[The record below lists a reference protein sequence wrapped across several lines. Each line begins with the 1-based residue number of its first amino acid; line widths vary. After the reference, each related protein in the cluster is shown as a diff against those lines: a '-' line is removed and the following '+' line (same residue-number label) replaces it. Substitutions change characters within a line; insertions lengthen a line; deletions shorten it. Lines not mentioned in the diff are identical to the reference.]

1 MTLAEL
7 HHENLRR
14 LKCRSWTAADY
25 GIRLVQELAKNTR
38 TSYLEL
44 GQTGFVAGFGWA
56 QNHRLIVFHR
66 DLWQVSKL
74 GREYLVLLE
83 NPRANAHDRA
93 VFLEKARAET
103 TA

>member
-7 HHENLRR
+7 HHANLRR

-25 GIRLVQELAKNTR
+25 GIRLVRELVKTPKV
-38 TSYLEL
+38 SHLEL
-44 GQTGFVAGFGWA
+44 IQAGFIAGFGWA

-66 DLWQVSKL
+66 GLWQVSKL
-74 GREYLVLLE
+74 GREYLALLE

-93 VFLEKARAET
+93 VFLEKAQAET

>member
-7 HHENLRR
+7 HQENFRR
-14 LKCRSWTAADY
+14 LNRRSWTTADY
-25 GIRLVQELAKNTR
+25 GVRLLRSLAEQKCA
-38 TSYLEL
+38 SLLEVIK
-44 GQTGFVAGFGWA
+44 TGFACGFGWA
-56 QNHRLIVFHR
+56 QNHRLIVHHR

-74 GREYLVLLE
+74 GREYLALLE

-93 VFLEKARAET
+93 VFLEKARAEP

>member
-1 MTLAEL
+1 MTLVEL
-7 HHENLRR
+7 HHSNLRR
-14 LKCRSWTAADY
+14 LTRRSWTAADY
-25 GIRLVQELAKNTR
+25 GIRLVQAVANIPRK
-38 TSYLEL
+38 SHLEL
-44 GQTGFVAGFGWA
+44 IQTGFIAGFGWA

-74 GREYLVLLE
+74 GREYLALLE

-103 TA
+103 PA